1 MRKLFALVA
10 ILFYINSFSQRSF
23 EISCSSKLGDNIPD
37 GRLLLLLSN
46 NDKAEPRF
54 QISDGPSTQLVFGM
68 DVDNSA
74 KGRSQIFTPT
84 NRGHFWLSYSEPER
98 FTKRRI
104 LCAGITSSL

>member
-1 MRKLFALVA
+1 MRKLFSFIAV
-10 ILFYINSFSQRSF
+10 LFYINSFSQTSF
-23 EISCSSKLGDNIPD
+23 EISCSSKLEDHIPD

-74 KGRSQIFTPT
+74 KGISQIFTQT
-84 NRGHFWLSYSEPER
+84 NSAIFGYPIESLKDIP
-98 FTKRRI
+98 KRRI
-104 LCAGITSSL
+104 LCTGIASSL